1 MALFERS
8 AITDRI
14 VQFLRSHEK
23 GEQLTYKQISAAVE
37 SKVGPADHYLRYA
50 RYILKRDHA
59 QVWVSVK
66 PGIGIERLT
75 DQKIAERLPSWW
87 LNGARRR
94 LDRGGDES
102 SIVETDKLTIDEQ
115 ARFSVNSIQQQLSL
129 QSLSKPTWRHLQKV
143 ARGTSNDLPSFNI
156 LEWAFSLTPR
166 RKATE

>member
-8 AITDRI
+8 AITDRLA
-14 VQFLRSHEK
+14 QFLRAHDK
-23 GEQLTYKQISAAVE
+23 GQSLSYKEISTATDC
-37 SKVGPADHYLRYA
+37 KVGPNSHHLRYA

-59 QVWVSVK
+59 QVWVAVK

-75 DQKIAERLPSWW
+75 DQKIADRLPSWW
-87 LNGARRR
+87 LNGARRK

-102 SIVETDKLTIDEQ
+102 AIVEINNLTIDGQ
-115 ARFSVNSIQQQLSL
+115 ARFSVNSIQQQLAL
-129 QSLSKPTWRHLQKV
+129 QSLSKPTWRHLEKV

>member
-8 AITDRI
+8 AVTDRL
-14 VQFLRSHEK
+14 VQCLRAYNK
-23 GEQLTYKQISAAVE
+23 GDRLTYKEISTSVE
-37 SKVGPADHYLRYA
+37 TKIGPNDHYLRYA
-50 RYILKRDHA
+50 RFILKRDHA
-59 QVWVSVK
+59 QVWVAVK
-66 PGIGIERLT
+66 PGVGIERLT
-75 DQKIAERLPSWW
+75 DQQIADRLPSWW

-102 SIVETDKLTIDEQ
+102 SLGRDDKLTIDGQ
-115 ARFSVNSIQQQLSL
+115 ARFSVNSIQQQLAL
-129 QSLSKPTWRHLQKV
+129 QSLSKPTWRHLEKV

>member
-1 MALFERS
+1 MPLFERS
-8 AITDRI
+8 AITDRL
-14 VQFLRSHEK
+14 VNYLRSFDK
-23 GEQLTYKQISAAVE
+23 GEQLTYKQISTAIS
-37 SKVGPADHYLRYA
+37 SKVGPTDHYLRYA
-50 RYILKRDHA
+50 RFILKRDHA

-102 SIVETDKLTIDEQ
+102 SIVETDKLSIDEQ

-166 RKATE
+166 RKTTE

>member
-8 AITDRI
+8 VITDRLM
-14 VQFLRSHEK
+14 QYLRAHDK
-23 GEQLTYKQISAAVE
+23 GQQLTYAQITAATE
-37 SKVGPADHYLRYA
+37 YKVGPKDHHLRYA
-50 RYILKRDHA
+50 RTILRRDHA
-59 QVWVSVK
+59 QVWVTVR

-75 DQKIAERLPSWW
+75 DQKIADRLPSWW
-87 LNGARRR
+87 LNGARRK

-102 SIVETDKLTIDEQ
+102 AIVEINNLTIDGQ
-115 ARFSVNSIQQQLSL
+115 ARFSVNSIQQQLAL
-129 QSLSKPTWRHLQKV
+129 QSLSKPTWRHLEKV